1 MFEMPSGAE
10 IQSIISSLRAG
21 AGYFIPEIYL
31 SALFMVLIILDLVT
45 GHRKKNGILAS
56 ATIAGLLG
64 SLFFVYQQHALPDA
78 EIFFGMYALDRFGIF
93 FKYFFV
99 LSGVLAVVISI
110 DDEHLNRQESGPG
123 EYYALIVA
131 MVIGMMMMASS
142 TDLVMIFLA
151 MEVVGLSAYVL
162 TGYLKREPRSSEAA
176 LKYLIYG
183 AVSSG
188 MLLYGFSLIYG
199 MTAQTNISKISAEL
213 TAHGY
218 DPLIMIFA
226 TLLVLAGIGYKMGAV
241 PFHFWS
247 PDVYEGAPTPV
258 TAYLSVGSKAAGFA
272 LLMRFFFVA
281 VPHGKEGVEDMLNID
296 WLTILMIISAASM
309 IYGNVV
315 AIWQKNV
322 KRLLAYSS
330 IAHAGYL
337 LLGIITMDKM
347 GTQATLIYL
356 SSYLLMNFGAFYV
369 IVLISNK
376 TGSENLDDYK
386 GLGKRMP
393 LAGAALTV
401 FLISLVGLPPT
412 FGFIGKLMIFTAL
425 IGKGDVYMWLAL
437 IGIMTSVISLFYYML
452 IPLNMFL
459 RESDRPDQLDLKLGM
474 GQQVVA
480 AALMFATIYL
490 GLFFQPIAE
499 FAKYSASMFGATLN

>member
-10 IQSIISSLRAG
+10 IQSIISTLRAG
-21 AGYFIPEIYL
+21 AGYFIPELYL
-31 SALFMVLIILDLVT
+31 SALFMVLIILDLVL
-45 GHRKKNGILAS
+45 GHRKSRILAS

-64 SLFFVYQQHALPDA
+64 SLYFIYQQHALPDA

-110 DDEHLNRQESGPG
+110 DDEHLNRQESGLG
-123 EYYALIVA
+123 EYYALIVG

-142 TDLVMIFLA
+142 TDLLMMFLSL
-151 MEVVGLSAYVL
+151 ELVGLSAYAL

-176 LKYLIYG
+176 LKYLVYG
-183 AVSSG
+183 AVSTG

-199 MTAQTNISKISAEL
+199 MTAQTNITKISMEL
-213 TAHGY
+213 SAHGY

-226 TLLVLAGIGYKMGAV
+226 TLLVLAGLGYKMGAV

-272 LLMRFFFVA
+272 MLMRFFYVA
-281 VPHGKEGVEDMLNID
+281 VPHGKEGVEDMLNVD
-296 WLTILMIISAASM
+296 WLALLMIISAASM
-309 IYGNVV
+309 IYGNLV

-347 GTQATLIYL
+347 GTQATLVYL
-356 SSYLLMNFGAFYV
+356 ASYLLMNIGAFYV
-369 IVLISNK
+369 VVLISNK

-393 LAGAALTV
+393 LSGAALTV

-425 IGKGDVYMWLAL
+425 IGKGDLYMWLAL
-437 IGIMTSVISLFYYML
+437 IGILTSVISLYYYML

-459 RESDRPDQLDLKLGM
+459 RESDRQDQQDVKIGM
-474 GQQVVA
+474 GSQIVTTV
-480 AALMFATIYL
+480 LMIATLYL

-499 FAKYSASMFGATLN
+499 FAKYSASMFGAVLN

>member
-31 SALFMVLIILDLVT
+31 SALFMVLIILDLVM

-56 ATIAGLLG
+56 VTIAGLLG
-64 SLFFVYQQHALPDA
+64 TLFFVYQQHALPDA

-99 LSGVLAVVISI
+99 LSGVFAVVISI
-110 DDEHLNRQESGPG
+110 DDEHLNRQESGFG

-162 TGYLKREPRSSEAA
+162 TGYLKRETRSSEAA

-213 TAHGY
+213 AAHGY

-337 LLGIITMDKM
+337 LLGIITMDKI

-356 SSYLLMNFGAFYV
+356 SSYLLMNIGAFYV

-459 RESDRPDQLDLKLGM
+459 RDSDRQDQLDLKLGM
-474 GQQVVA
+474 RQQVVA
-480 AALMFATIYL
+480 AALMIVTIYL

>member
-10 IQSIISSLRAG
+10 IQSIISILRGG

-31 SALFMVLIILDLVT
+31 SALFMVLIVLDLVT
-45 GHRKKNGILAS
+45 GKKNGRFLATV
-56 ATIAGLLG
+56 TIAGLLG
-64 SLFFVYQQHALPDA
+64 SLYYIYKQQAMPDT
-78 EIFFGMYALDRFGIF
+78 EFFFGMYALDRFGLF

-99 LSGVLAVVISI
+99 ASGILAVLVTMI
-110 DDEHLNRQESGPG
+110 DDQLKKQQSGMG
-123 EYYALIVA
+123 EYYALLVA

-142 TDLVMIFLA
+142 SDLLMMFLA
-151 MEVVGLSAYVL
+151 MELVSLSAYAM

-176 LKYLIYG
+176 LKYLVYG

-199 MTAQTNISKISAEL
+199 MTAQTNIVRIAMVL
-213 TAHGY
+213 AVHGY
-218 DPLIMIFA
+218 DPLVMMLSV
-226 TLLVLAGIGYKMGAV
+226 LLVIAGFGYKMGAV

-272 LLMRFFFVA
+272 MLMRFFFVA
-281 VPHGKEGVEDMLNID
+281 VPHVVGGEVSMLHID
-296 WLTILMIISAASM
+296 WLSILMLVSAASM

-337 LLGIITMDKM
+337 LLGIITMDQL
-347 GTQATLIYL
+347 GTQATLVYL
-356 SSYLLMNFGAFYV
+356 SSYLLMNYGAFYV
-369 IVLISNK
+369 VTLIANR

-393 LAGAALTV
+393 LLGAALTV
-401 FLISLVGLPPT
+401 FMISLVGLPPT
-412 FGFIGKLMIFTAL
+412 FGFIGKLMIFSAL
-425 IGKGDVYMWLAL
+425 IAKGSLFMWLAL
-437 IGIMTSVISLFYYML
+437 IGILTSVISLYYYML
-452 IPLNMFL
+452 IPLNMYL
-459 RESDRPDQLDLKLGM
+459 RESESPEEGFIETGFGAKI
-474 GQQVVA
+474 VT
-480 AALMFATIYL
+480 AALMILTLYF
-490 GLFFQPIAE
+490 GLFFQPIVNY
-499 FAKYSASMFGATLN
+499 AKYSSAIFGVMLN